1 MQMNVSLTPKL
12 YEAVQAKVRS
22 GLYSNASEVVR
33 DAIRRM
39 DQQALVDSAWTDL
52 NATLD
57 DADASGRSPATVNQI
72 VKQVIAGQ
80 K

>member
-12 YEAVQAKVRS
+12 YEAVQSKVRS

-39 DQQALVDSAWTDL
+39 DQQAIVESAWQEL

-57 DADASGRSPATVNQI
+57 AAADSGRTSRTVAQI
-72 VKQVIAGQ
+72 IERVRAGER
-80 K
+80 